1 VACGEGLSCSLRA
14 KIRES
19 LNGKAFSGESSLC
32 WLLRAF
38 REVDSPTDF
47 VAFGQARLPKKGPGS
62 SSVVI
67 KQVPGDV
74 RHCCETLFY
83 ERSSHWISSRLLPV
97 LLPEIGS
104 NFFPSSSTIG
114 SVPIGLQ
121 WRVPKS

>member
-14 KIRES
+14 KTRES

-38 REVDSPTDF
+38 WEVDSRTDF

-74 RHCCETLFY
+74 RHCCETLQ
-83 ERSSHWISSRLLPV
+83 IA
-97 LLPEIGS
+97 
-104 NFFPSSSTIG
+104 
-114 SVPIGLQ
+114 
-121 WRVPKS
+121 